1 MANHCA
7 LGFGQRFADICL
19 SAGDAI
25 MKQVLTVDGL
35 VFEATMR
42 DYDSAH
48 HVRAEL
54 MAGEVDGWTWEVIES
69 AYKDLFL
76 LRARDECGIIAG
88 YLEI

>member
-1 MANHCA
+1 
-7 LGFGQRFADICL
+7 
-19 SAGDAI
+19 
-25 MKQVLTVDGL
+25 MKQVLTVDGS

-42 DYDSAH
+42 DYDTAH
-48 HVRAEL
+48 HVRSEL
-54 MAGEVDGWTWEVIES
+54 MSGEEDGWTWEVIES

>member
-1 MANHCA
+1 
-7 LGFGQRFADICL
+7 
-19 SAGDAI
+19 

-54 MAGEVDGWTWEVIES
+54 MAGEEDGWTWEVIES
-69 AYKDLFL
+69 AYKDLYL

-88 YLEI
+88 YLEA